1 MHNDRQHLGTQPQK
15 KGTFIS
21 KFNLER
27 CIAGQI
33 EKIREDEI
41 GGKAVWEGTAE
52 KSFSCSTVSLTLI
65 FS

>member
-41 GGKAVWEGTAE
+41 GGKAVWEDTARE
-52 KSFSCSTVSLTLI
+52 EF
-65 FS
+65 